1 MGREGNSNLSNYI
14 SQCDK
19 GHSLA
24 SQVCQRWK
32 KKTFINWCKVSH
44 CLLLVEWKPG
54 LGKHPDTLVQQLSMG
69 LQRGGYQFD
78 LKKIKRFFVFFIPE
92 VQCIFFFTSAE
103 MKGGEMKSILD
114 EVKPW
119 DLLGSSSPL
128 ARLQASGN
136 LASATGWIWRWKP
149 PAWAQRW
156 CRRCIGRPQG
166 QDSLTSRLFL
176 ALVREIP
183 QHLSYWQ
190 LTNIIKSICLSQ
202 KKYVILYLQTRLQVV
217 VSYT

>member
-1 MGREGNSNLSNYI
+1 MKKKKLLLIAVKSPTASCWWNENLDLVNTPTHSFSSSQWDCSEVVI
-14 SQCDK
+14 S
-19 GHSLA
+19 LI
-24 SQVCQRWK
+24 WK
-32 KKTFINWCKVSH
+32 KKSFSCSLFLRSN
-44 CLLLVEWKPG
+44 
-54 LGKHPDTLVQQLSMG
+54 
-69 LQRGGYQFD
+69 
-78 LKKIKRFFVFFIPE
+78 VFFL
-92 VQCIFFFTSAE
+92 TSAE

-119 DLLGSSSPL
+119 DLFVSSSPL

-149 PAWAQRW
+149 PAWAQRR
-156 CRRCIGRPQG
+156 CRRCIWRPQG

-190 LTNIIKSICLSQ
+190 LRNIIKSICLSQ
-202 KKYVILYLQTRLQVV
+202 KKVCHFILTD
-217 VSYT
+217 